1 MMECLTNEIY
11 EKGLE
16 VINEVRNPKPSPS
29 HFHLFLYL
37 YFLVPSSIYFKIHQV
52 NV

>member
-16 VINEVRNPKPSPS
+16 VINEVRNPKSSPS
-29 HFHLFLYL
+29 HFHLFFYL
-37 YFLVPSSIYFKIHQV
+37 YFLVAPFT
-52 NV
+52 